1 MEQQTLYENFRRA
14 VTQARLAAGLTQ
26 QEIASRLAKPQ
37 SFVSKYES
45 GERRLDVVEF
55 ILVCNAI
62 GVSPESIIHQVG
74 GCHAS
79 A

>member
-26 QEIASRLAKPQ
+26 QEIASRLTKPQ

-62 GVSPESIIHQVG
+62 GVSPESIIRQVG

>member
-1 MEQQTLYENFRRA
+1 MDQQTLYENFRRA
-14 VTQARLAAGLTQ
+14 VTQARLGAGLTQ

-55 ILVCNAI
+55 ILVCEAI
-62 GVSPESIIHQVG
+62 GVNPEPIIRQVG